1 MSRESDRCLS
11 SLSGEIEDL
20 EKRIQ
25 ELERELSD
33 SNDSVKI
40 QRDEI
45 ESCHAEIEELKSERE
60 TTSLKFQELEAANFA
75 LTEENQRLKEHLS
88 PK

>member
-1 MSRESDRCLS
+1 MNRGYDRCLS
-11 SLSGEIEDL
+11 SLTGEIEDL

-25 ELERELSD
+25 ELEQDIAEKEILISRL
-33 SNDSVKI
+33 N
-40 QRDEI
+40 RDN
-45 ESCHAEIEELKSERE
+45 EEYQSERE